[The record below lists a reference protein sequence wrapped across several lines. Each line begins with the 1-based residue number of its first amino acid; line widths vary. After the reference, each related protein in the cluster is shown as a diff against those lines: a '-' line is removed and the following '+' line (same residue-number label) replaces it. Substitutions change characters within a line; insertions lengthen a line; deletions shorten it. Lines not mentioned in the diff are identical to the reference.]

1 MTMKYWMMIKG
12 QSMHINLTIKIK
24 MTAATMTQL
33 EQLVQVQYAIT
44 DVVVMVREV
53 ADHQVILIAVDKV
66 NKALLLFCCRCCCC
80 RCFCCCCC
88 RSLFFVVFVADHQ
101 VILIA
106 VNKIIVVSS
115 RVLPLL

>member
-12 QSMHINLTIKIK
+12 QSIYINLTVKIK
-24 MTAATMTQL
+24 MTAATVTQL

-80 RCFCCCCC
+80 R
-88 RSLFFVVFVADHQ
+88 SLFFVVFVADHQ

-106 VNKIIVVSS
+106 VNKIMVVSS

>member
-1 MTMKYWMMIKG
+1 M
-12 QSMHINLTIKIK
+12 
-24 MTAATMTQL
+24 
-33 EQLVQVQYAIT
+33 QVQYAIT

-80 RCFCCCCC
+80 R
-88 RSLFFVVFVADHQ
+88 SLFFVVFVADHQ

-106 VNKIIVVSS
+106 VNKIMVVSS

>member
-12 QSMHINLTIKIK
+12 QSMHINLTVKIK
-24 MTAATMTQL
+24 MIAATITQL

-80 RCFCCCCC
+80 C

-106 VNKIIVVSS
+106 VNKIMVVSS

>member
-24 MTAATMTQL
+24 MTAATITQL

-80 RCFCCCCC
+80 R
-88 RSLFFVVFVADHQ
+88 SLFFVVFVADHQ

-106 VNKIIVVSS
+106 VNKIMVVSS

>member
-1 MTMKYWMMIKG
+1 MTLKYWMMIKG
-12 QSMHINLTIKIK
+12 QSMHINLTVKIK
-24 MTAATMTQL
+24 MIAATITQL

-66 NKALLLFCCRCCCC
+66 NKALLLFCCH
-80 RCFCCCCC
+80 CCCC

-106 VNKIIVVSS
+106 VNKVIVVSS
-115 RVLPLL
+115 RVLPLS

>member
-1 MTMKYWMMIKG
+1 MKYWMMIKG
-12 QSMHINLTIKIK
+12 QSMHINLTVKIK
-24 MTAATMTQL
+24 MIAATITQL

-80 RCFCCCCC
+80 C

-106 VNKIIVVSS
+106 VNKIMVVSS

>member
-1 MTMKYWMMIKG
+1 MIKG
-12 QSMHINLTIKIK
+12 QSIHIDLTVKIK
-24 MTAATMTQL
+24 MTAATMTTNYAGA
-33 EQLVQVQYAIT
+33 VFFSRQVQYAIT

-80 RCFCCCCC
+80 R
-88 RSLFFVVFVADHQ
+88 SLFFVVFVADHQ

-106 VNKIIVVSS
+106 VNKIMVVSS